1 MKLTVIG
8 ATGSM
13 SGPESPAS
21 SYLVQARGVD
31 GASGQERTFSLVC
44 DIGPGSFG
52 ALWERMCP
60 CELDALALSH
70 CHADH
75 MGDIISLQVY
85 RRWGPG
91 ADVVRPVALF
101 GPADTLHRVRQ
112 IEGASHEESYE
123 GEFAFSPLVL
133 GRSYEVGP
141 MTMWPVRALHPVEAF
156 GLRIEG
162 PSEEDPSR
170 RVTLFYTGDTDLCDS
185 IVEGA
190 RGVDVLLSEVGF
202 TSDETAP
209 DMHMDGR
216 RAGELASR
224 AGVGRMIATHIQPWV
239 SRDRVASEVRQTWS
253 GSLDFAT
260 RSMVVSL

>member
-1 MKLTVIG
+1 M
-8 ATGSM
+8 
-13 SGPESPAS
+13 
-21 SYLVQARGVD
+21 
-31 GASGQERTFSLVC
+31 
-44 DIGPGSFG
+44 
-52 ALWERMCP
+52 
-60 CELDALALSH
+60 
-70 CHADH
+70 
-75 MGDIISLQVY
+75 
-85 RRWGPG
+85 
-91 ADVVRPVALF
+91 
-101 GPADTLHRVRQ
+101 
-112 IEGASHEESYE
+112 
-123 GEFAFSPLVL
+123 
-133 GRSYEVGP
+133 
-141 MTMWPVRALHPVEAF
+141 EAF